1 MQKTIIACCVGAL
14 FAAGTAAAETYTEGN
29 KVGIAGE
36 GSALIV
42 NTQTEQVQSTTQ
54 IIGGW
59 WHYVGQVTTETK
71 LDHAEATSDLTVSL
85 SNDTQVDEIVGGN
98 YLKPGN
104 ALNQEHTA
112 TIGDTKVTINAVKT
126 EYIVAGSKA
135 NKSL

>member
-14 FAAGTAAAETYTEGN
+14 FAAGTAAAATYTEGN

-85 SNDTQVDEIVGGN
+85 SNGQVDEIVGGN

-104 ALNQEHTA
+104 ALNHPKSRTA
-112 TIGDTKVTINAVKT
+112 CVYNPPSHSSQRHHSA
-126 EYIVAGSKA
+126 AF
-135 NKSL
+135 